1 MKTFDFEVS
10 FLMSC
15 VTRGYTIRAEDKDDA
30 QRKIKECIDKD
41 GQFDFQKFEEIGGR
55 TGGWDIENSTDH
67 GYELT
72 DPDSI
77 KETYD

>member
-1 MKTFDFEVS
+1 MKTFDLEVS

-15 VTRGYTIRAEDKDDA
+15 VTTGYTIRAEDKDDA
-30 QRKIKECIDKD
+30 KRKIAECIDKD
-41 GQFDFQKFEEIGGR
+41 GQFDFKKFEEIGGR
-55 TGGWDIENSTDH
+55 TGGWDIRNGTDH

-77 KETYD
+77 KQTYD

>member
-1 MKTFDFEVS
+1 MKTFDFQVS

-15 VTRGYTIRAEDKDDA
+15 VTKGYTIRANDTADA
-30 QRKIKECIDKD
+30 QRKIAECIDKD
-41 GQFDFQKFEEIGGR
+41 GQFDFQKFEEAGGR
-55 TGGWDIENSTDH
+55 TGGWDIRNGTDH

-77 KETYD
+77 KQTYD

>member
-1 MKTFDFEVS
+1 MQTFDFEVS

-15 VTRGYTIRAEDKDDA
+15 VTRGYTITANDKDDA
-30 QRKIKECIDKD
+30 QRKIAECIDKD
-41 GQFDFQKFEEIGGR
+41 GKFDFEKFEEIGGR
-55 TGGWDIENSTDH
+55 TGSWDIENGTDH